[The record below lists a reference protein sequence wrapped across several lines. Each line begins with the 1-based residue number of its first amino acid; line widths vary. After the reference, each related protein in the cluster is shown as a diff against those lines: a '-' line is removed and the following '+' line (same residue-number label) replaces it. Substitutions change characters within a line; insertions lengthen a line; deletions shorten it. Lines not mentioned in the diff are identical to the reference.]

1 MSDDDLRTRVTE
13 ILETADAQAGSL
25 VDDDSPSESTV
36 TAAAADASDLL
47 ASTDP
52 RELLGAIGL
61 GTLPDGTEPETL
73 PEAITR
79 GDPSHVEDLERLLR
93 LARLD
98 ERSDEETLS
107 DAVGELQAAIHADG
121 DTDGDGDRSDDT
133 SESDATAAAAD
144 GADADDDTD
153 TNTDSD
159 ALEFIEDELGS
170 AVGERLASFSEDI
183 EGLQERLAAAGVDVD
198 SGGDEEA
205 DGGGESGESEQSG
218 GQESGESD
226 VDETDGDDENG
237 LLEPDLSSE
246 FGSDSADERTSRGVA
261 RHSTVAPSPSD
272 RADMKTPARFSTMP
286 KRD

>member
-1 MSDDDLRTRVTE
+1 MSDDDLPTRVTE

-25 VDDDSPSESTV
+25 VDGDDSPSESTV
-36 TAAAADASDLL
+36 TAAAADAGDLL

-52 RELLGAIGL
+52 RELLEAIGL

-79 GDPSHVEDLERLLR
+79 GDPERVEDLERLLR

-107 DAVGELQAAIHADG
+107 ETVGDLQAAIHADG
-121 DTDGDGDRSDDT
+121 DTESDGDRSDDT
-133 SESDATAAAAD
+133 SESDAAAAAAGD
-144 GADADDDTD
+144 AEADDDAD
-153 TNTDSD
+153 TETDSD

-183 EGLQERLAAAGVDVD
+183 EGLQERLAAAGVDVGVGD
-198 SGGDEEA
+198 DDREDGGDE
-205 DGGGESGESEQSG
+205 S
-218 GQESGESD
+218 
-226 VDETDGDDENG
+226 DGDGTADDDTDDD
-237 LLEPDLSSE
+237 LLDPDLSTDL
-246 FGSDSADERTSRGVA
+246 GSDSAGERTSRGVA